1 MRRLTDISRDSVSI
15 LLPVYS
21 YYSVLVSGTFL
32 DEATKKFLLVLSQN
46 MYNASVWDYWTKP
59 RRRWGERATKLLV
72 N

>member
-32 DEATKKFLLVLSQN
+32 DEATNSLLSTFLYRQQG
-46 MYNASVWDYWTKP
+46 YWKNVGPYFKIVVITK
-59 RRRWGERATKLLV
+59 TT
-72 N
+72 